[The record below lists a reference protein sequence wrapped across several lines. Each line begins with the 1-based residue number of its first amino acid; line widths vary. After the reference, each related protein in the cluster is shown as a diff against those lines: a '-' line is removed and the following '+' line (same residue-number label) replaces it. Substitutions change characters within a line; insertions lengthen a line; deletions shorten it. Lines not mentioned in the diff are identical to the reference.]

1 MYLKLYVIICQN
13 QGDAMNTHDI
23 QEINGNAILDKIN
36 QNDGGEID
44 KGFIMPI

>member
-23 QEINGNAILDKIN
+23 QEINGKCNSRQDKLEWRRGN
-36 QNDGGEID
+36 R
-44 KGFIMPI
+44 